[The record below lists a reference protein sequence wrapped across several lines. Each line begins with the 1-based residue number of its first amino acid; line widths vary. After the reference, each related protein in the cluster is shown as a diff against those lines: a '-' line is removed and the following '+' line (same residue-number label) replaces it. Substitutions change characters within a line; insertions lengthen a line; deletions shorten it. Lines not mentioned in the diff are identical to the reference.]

1 MGGGGRP
8 LTSADGKRTTS
19 DGNVKGYRPRHSR
32 RSVMVVDGGL
42 VVVVVVVVVVVEV
55 IGGCSGVRIFS
66 WRSEVGELS

>member
-1 MGGGGRP
+1 MGGGGRS
-8 LTSADGKRTTS
+8 LTSADGKRTTR

-32 RSVMVVDGGL
+32 RSVMVADGGL
-42 VVVVVVVVVVVEV
+42 VVVVVVVVVVEV